1 MRVVER
7 LTAALCLF
15 AATLGAQGPS
25 RPGDTLL
32 LSLPALVGAALRNNT
47 DLRAAAL
54 NPRLAESDMLAARS
68 VIDPSLTL
76 GTDVGNT
83 ANDVFGVSSRATQS
97 SLNNTATLLALLPTG
112 NQLSFSVQNSRLAS
126 DPLYRTSAAPFA
138 TNHVSSLGLSF
149 TQPLLRGL
157 GRTGTM
163 ANIEATSISV
173 DAAQQRYERS
183 ADITVALVERAY
195 WTLRQAESNESVLRR
210 SVDASRTIYER
221 NVALRDRDVATTL
234 DVLTSE
240 RGLATRE
247 TQLFEATRQRI
258 DAADRLLVLVYG
270 EDARNKAGS
279 EAPRVHT
286 APDSVLVADVPSVD
300 SAGSLALAQR
310 GDARAAR
317 REYDASARRAAFTHN
332 QRLPRLD
339 LVASYAYGGTSAAS
353 RFLNYGDSTD
363 IRNSTWTLGLST
375 SIFQRNDAGSAV
387 DQRALAQQEIARV
400 NQVATDNLVLADVR
414 AAVRGLQVERARY
427 LRARQ
432 VVDLAEREYAVAQE
446 GARLGL
452 VTTFQLLQYED
463 QLSQARLLVA
473 QARFS
478 IEDAGTVYRLA
489 VGEGRRAYLT
499 PPSR

>member
-1 MRVVER
+1 MLPLRGV
-7 LTAALCLF
+7 TAALCLL
-15 AATLGAQGPS
+15 AANMDAQGAS
-25 RPGDTLL
+25 RQGDTLV

-47 DLRAAAL
+47 DLRVAAL
-54 NPRLAESDMLAARS
+54 NPRIAESDMMAARAI
-68 VIDPSLTL
+68 VDPSLTL
-76 GTDVGNT
+76 GSDLGTS
-83 ANDVFGVSSRATQS
+83 ANDVFGVSTHATQS
-97 SLNNTATLLALLPTG
+97 TLDNSATVLALLPTG
-112 NQLSFSVQNSRLAS
+112 NQLSFSVRNSRLAS

-138 TNHVSSLGLSF
+138 TNHVSTLGVSF

-157 GRTGTM
+157 GRTATM
-163 ANIEATSISV
+163 GNADAAAISV
-173 DAAQQRYERS
+173 DAAQSRYERA
-183 ADITVALVERAY
+183 ADITVAQVERAY

-258 DAADRLLVLVYG
+258 DAADRLLVIVYG
-270 EDARNKAGS
+270 EGARLKAAN
-279 EAPRVHT
+279 EASRVRT
-286 APDSVLVADVPSVD
+286 APDSVIVADLPSLD
-300 SAGSLALAQR
+300 SAASLALAQR
-310 GDARAAR
+310 SDARAAR
-317 REYDASARRAAFTHN
+317 RDFDASTRRVAFTHN

-353 RFLNYGDSTD
+353 RFLNFGDSTD
-363 IRNSTWTLGLST
+363 IRNSSWTLGLST
-375 SIFQRNDAGSAV
+375 SIFQHNDAGSAV
-387 DQRALAQQEIARV
+387 DQRARAEQEIARV
-400 NQVATDNLVLADVR
+400 NQVAAENVVLADVR
-414 AAVRGLQVERARY
+414 AAVRGLQVEKARY

-432 VVDLAEREYAVAQE
+432 VVDLAEREYSVAQE

-473 QARFS
+473 QARFA
-478 IEDAGTVYRLA
+478 IEDAGTLYRLA
-489 VGEGRRAYLT
+489 LGDGRRAYL
-499 PPSR
+499 SSSLH